1 MYATVTEVSC
11 QPYEKFGRWW
21 VDVKHERGST
31 TLMFN
36 EEGLARDL
44 CVGAWFLV

>member
-1 MYATVTEVSC
+1 MYATVTEVVG
-11 QPYEKFGRWW
+11 QPYELFGRWW
-21 VDVKHERGST
+21 VDVKWEQGKT

-44 CVGAWFLV
+44 CVGDWFLA